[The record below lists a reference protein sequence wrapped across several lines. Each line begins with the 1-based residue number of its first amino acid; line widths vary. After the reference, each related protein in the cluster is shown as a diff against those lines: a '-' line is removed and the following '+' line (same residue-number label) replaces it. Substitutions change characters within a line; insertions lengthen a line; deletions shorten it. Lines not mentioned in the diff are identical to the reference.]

1 MGLSIKNE
9 AVEAKVRRLAALTG
23 LGVTEAIDLAVSEKL
38 AREGRVSAEEQ
49 ARRIAAVRA
58 VLDSIGPLPPLDQKA
73 IDDEVYDEHGLE
85 R

>member
-9 AVEAKVRRLAALTG
+9 VVEAKVRRLAELTG
-23 LGVTEAIDLAVSEKL
+23 LGVTEAIDVAVSEKL
-38 AREGRVSAEEQ
+38 AREGRVSPEEQ
-49 ARRIAAVRA
+49 ARRLAVIHA

-73 IDDEVYDEHGLE
+73 INEEMYDEHGLP